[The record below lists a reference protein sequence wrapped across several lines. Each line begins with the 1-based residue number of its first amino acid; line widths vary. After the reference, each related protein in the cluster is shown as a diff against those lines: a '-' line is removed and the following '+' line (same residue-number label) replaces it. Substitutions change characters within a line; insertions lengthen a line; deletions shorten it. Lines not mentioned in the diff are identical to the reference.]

1 MHRSRAEGSSP
12 LATVEDIQR
21 RLLRPP
27 SLHSTPPTSSI
38 SSPDGVPSSNSSQFK
53 VSFTEFKTMKKEKKK
68 LEDYLDPVLLSTVSS
83 KIGRAKK
90 VRPEAKPKKVAKDF
104 EWPVD
109 ELNVFMAD
117 SKSENRGN
125 WRSDE
130 VVDLKDD
137 LDLIGDSGEGE
148 ESCTPFRRFERTAL
162 CRFKGRG

>member
-1 MHRSRAEGSSP
+1 MYGR
-12 LATVEDIQR
+12 
-21 RLLRPP
+21 
-27 SLHSTPPTSSI
+27 
-38 SSPDGVPSSNSSQFK
+38 DGVPSSNSSQLK
-53 VSFTEFKTMKKEKKK
+53 VSFTESKKLKKEKKK
-68 LEDYLDPVLLSTVSS
+68 LEDYLDPVLLSAASS

-109 ELNVFMAD
+109 ELKLFVAD

-125 WRSDE
+125 WGSGE

-148 ESCTPFRRFERTAL
+148 ESCTPFRRFERTAF
-162 CRFKGRG
+162 CRFKGLG

>member
-1 MHRSRAEGSSP
+1 MYGR
-12 LATVEDIQR
+12 
-21 RLLRPP
+21 
-27 SLHSTPPTSSI
+27 
-38 SSPDGVPSSNSSQFK
+38 DGVPSSNSSQFK
-53 VSFTEFKTMKKEKKK
+53 VSFRESKTVKKEKKK
-68 LEDYLDPVLLSTVSS
+68 LEDYLDPVLLSAVSS

-90 VRPEAKPKKVAKDF
+90 VHPEAKPKKVAKDF

-109 ELNVFMAD
+109 ELKVFVAD

-137 LDLIGDSGEGE
+137 LDLIGDSGEGGE

-162 CRFKGRG
+162 CRFKGLG